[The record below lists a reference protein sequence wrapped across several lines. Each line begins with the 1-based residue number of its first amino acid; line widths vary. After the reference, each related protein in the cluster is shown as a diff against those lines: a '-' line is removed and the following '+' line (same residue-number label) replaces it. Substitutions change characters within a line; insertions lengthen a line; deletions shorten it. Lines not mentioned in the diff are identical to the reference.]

1 MKKRKLETF
10 FALFLGNSKIAAKN
24 NASEKALRDLV
35 IQKMVQVPK
44 ATLNLNAP
52 IPPEVEGED
61 TEMKEDD
68 PNDTRDENPIEV
80 PMLHL
85 ASFALHKLFTEWQSE
100 GFEIP
105 DFKAGGQIIAIEGVE
120 SEVSAA
126 SAPAPPVIKTTVPE
140 NANSMHPTTL
150 LCMVSS
156 PCQNSPIR
164 NSPQTQLHIHHNLKT
179 HLFFVNSEHK
189 INN

>member
-1 MKKRKLETF
+1 M
-10 FALFLGNSKIAAKN
+10 
-24 NASEKALRDLV
+24 V

-52 IPPEVEGED
+52 IPAEVEGED
-61 TEMKEDD
+61 AEMKEDD
-68 PNDTRDENPIEV
+68 PNDTRDENPVEV

-105 DFKAGGQIIAIEGVE
+105 DFKAGGQIIAVEGTE

-126 SAPAPPVIKTTVPE
+126 SAPVPPVIKTTVPE

-150 LCMVSS
+150 LCMVSKAILKIE
-156 PCQNSPIR
+156 CQNSP
-164 NSPQTQLHIHHNLKT
+164 QH
-179 HLFFVNSEHK
+179 
-189 INN
+189 